1 MHRNTMTKVPQ
12 ADPTS
17 RGHHP
22 SKRWYYGNRLHIP
35 GDRPLH
41 WRRWIQ
47 FLCRC
52 NYALELDQACYVIV
66 FTFQGSGEVPTTP
79 GTMQSWSSGPFL
91 PGSSWD
97 PITVSVPYVNS
108 GPGATAWTILVEN
121 LCFIQPG
128 IVATGVIGLDG
139 RCNIRVH
146 A

>member
-1 MHRNTMTKVPQ
+1 MSQEIGPCTGEGGYSFSVDAITL
-12 ADPTS
+12 S
-17 RGHHP
+17 E
-22 SKRWYYGNRLHIP
+22 I
-35 GDRPLH
+35 
-41 WRRWIQ
+41 
-47 FLCRC
+47 
-52 NYALELDQACYVIV
+52 ELDQACYVIV

-128 IVATGVIGLDG
+128 IVATGVIGLDSWQVQYTSA
-139 RCNIRVH
+139 CVTTEVLVPP
-146 A
+146 